1 MSIASNTPV
10 QFVPGIGRR
19 TAAVLHELEI
29 HTFGQLARIP
39 DQVLVELFG
48 PSIKKITSFGVTQYA
63 PTKNLKPEVVTNPS
77 SFWKRIALA
86 NKLATVL

>member
-19 TAAVLHELEI
+19 TAAVLHDLDI

-48 PSIKKITSFGVTQYA
+48 PSIKKVTAFGVAQYTPTTTQ
-63 PTKNLKPEVVTNPS
+63 KPEVTSNPG
-77 SFWKRIALA
+77 SFWKRMALA
-86 NKLATVL
+86 TKLATVL

>member
-19 TAAVLHELEI
+19 TAAVLHDLDI

-48 PSIKKITSFGVTQYA
+48 PSIKKVTSFGVARFTPAQ
-63 PTKNLKPEVVTNPS
+63 TEKPATVASS
-77 SFWKRIALA
+77 SFFKRFTMAT
-86 NKLATVL
+86 KLATVL